1 MYLNM
6 RAKQKL
12 SRAYKYNNLDRGYKI
27 MRCKICGIT
36 SYEDAINAIE
46 AGADALGFVF
56 YEKSPRYISPSDAK
70 LIIERLPPFVE
81 KVGLFV
87 NVDAQIINSYIQES
101 GCTLAQL
108 HFEASNEVYEQ
119 LFVPYIKVIRAKKS
133 KDILQYSNEYRL
145 VDAYCEAYG
154 GAGKRLNIEW
164 FKNIDCSKIIL
175 AGGLDPQSVSSLKEY
190 GFYAVDVSSGV
201 EISHGIKDSKK
212 VKEFINNAKL

>member
-1 MYLNM
+1 M
-6 RAKQKL
+6 RT
-12 SRAYKYNNLDRGYKI
+12 
-27 MRCKICGIT
+27 KICGIT
-36 SYEDAINAIE
+36 SFEDAMNAIE

-70 LIIERLPPFVE
+70 KIISKLPPFVE

-108 HFEASNEVYEQ
+108 HFEASDTVYKQ
-119 LFVPYIKVIRAKKS
+119 LFVPYIKVIRAKEA
-133 KDILQYSNEYRL
+133 KDILQYSDEYRL
-145 VDAYCEAYG
+145 VDAYCDVFG

-164 FKNIDCSKIIL
+164 FKDIDCSKIIL
-175 AGGLDPQSVSSLKEY
+175 AGGLDSNNVDSLKEY

-201 EISHGIKDSKK
+201 EISHGVKDKNK
-212 VKEFINNAKL
+212 VKDFIANAN